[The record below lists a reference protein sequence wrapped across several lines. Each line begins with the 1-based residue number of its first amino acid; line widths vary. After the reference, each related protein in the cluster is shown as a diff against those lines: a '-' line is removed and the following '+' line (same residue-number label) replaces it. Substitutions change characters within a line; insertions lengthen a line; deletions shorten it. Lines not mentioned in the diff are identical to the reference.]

1 MLDRHFGIDLQRLG
15 CNLFGIS
22 VGNRFYGE
30 SGSGFVCGNGENAV
44 DRNARACRAAYDAPC
59 DRVVKRAGARNG
71 CFEGVRAVSDDDG
84 FAASEIHLNAR
95 YGDGNG
101 GVLRNENDAAL
112 SCSTDEDRRRQSG
125 CISVNRKRG
134 PILAIHLVVNV
145 RTDGGK
151 LYFYR
156 IFVICDEIA
165 ILGILS
171 AGGVQS
177 VIREIEHAPER
188 NRVFG
193 RVKRRKDKVVCRQL
207 VGDGGGSHGCLTH
220 SDVLACGDNR
230 AFFCQGTAHR
240 AVFVAGVS
248 VRVKSGCGGI
258 FQLTLGVVRGFVA
271 VDCASRIFAW
281 IPVRILIMFPRGS
294 VKIVL
299 GDDKPDGCGC
309 FHARSAVL
317 GIFRCSAELYRGDVC
332 AHCQTVV
339 WFYAPT
345 RSIFRASSD
354 GTGVRIKT

>member
-1 MLDRHFGIDLQRLG
+1 MNIRH
-15 CNLFGIS
+15 
-22 VGNRFYGE
+22 
-30 SGSGFVCGNGENAV
+30 
-44 DRNARACRAAYDAPC
+44 
-59 DRVVKRAGARNG
+59 
-71 CFEGVRAVSDDDG
+71 
-84 FAASEIHLNAR
+84 
-95 YGDGNG
+95 GDGNG
-101 GVLRNENDAAL
+101 GVLRNENDSAQGRTAE
-112 SCSTDEDRRRQSG
+112 SGCRRQSG
-125 CISVNRKRG
+125 CISVDRKRG
-134 PILAIHLVVNV
+134 PILAIHLIVNV
-145 RTDGGK
+145 RTDCFK
-151 LYFYR
+151 LDFNR
-156 IFVICDEIA
+156 ILVPRDKLAVF
-165 ILGILS
+165 GILS

-193 RVKRRKDKVVCRQL
+193 RIKRRKDKVVCRQL
-207 VGDGGGSHGCLTH
+207 VGDGGWSHGCLTH

-309 FHARSAVL
+309 FHSRSAVL